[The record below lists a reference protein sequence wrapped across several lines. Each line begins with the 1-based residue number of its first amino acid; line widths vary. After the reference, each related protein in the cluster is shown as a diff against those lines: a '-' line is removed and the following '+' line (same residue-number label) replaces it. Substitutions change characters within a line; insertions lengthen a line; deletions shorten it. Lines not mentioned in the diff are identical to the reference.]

1 MLTITD
7 NAVRQFKVLIE
18 QTGKFPRVEIVAGGC
33 NGFDK
38 KFSMDIQQPDDVVLE
53 LSQTVSVLVDPM
65 SFDLLSNSIVDYK
78 TDLTGSYFTIDI
90 PEAASTCGCGSSFSL

>member
-7 NAVRQFKVLIE
+7 SAVKQFKVLIE
-18 QTGKFPRVEIVAGGC
+18 QTEKLPRVEIVAGGC

-38 KFSMDIQQPDDVVLE
+38 RFSMDIQQPDDVVLE
-53 LSQTVSVLVDPM
+53 LSHGVSVLVDPM
-65 SFDLLSNSIVDYK
+65 SFDLLVNSIVDYK
-78 TDLTGSYFTIDI
+78 TDLTGSYFTIDV

>member
-7 NAVRQFKVLIE
+7 NAVKQFKVLIK
-18 QTGKFPRVEIVAGGC
+18 QTEKLPRVEIVAGGC

-38 KFSMDIQQPDDVVLE
+38 RFSMDIQQPDDVVLE
-53 LSQTVSVLVDPM
+53 LSQGVSVLVDPM
-65 SFDLLSNSIVDYK
+65 SFDLLSNSVVDYK

>member
-7 NAVRQFKVLIE
+7 SAVKQFKVLIE
-18 QTGKFPRVEIVAGGC
+18 QTGKLPRVEIIAGGC

-38 KFSMDIQQPDDVVLE
+38 RFSMSEQQTDDVILE
-53 LSQTVSVLVDPM
+53 LTKGVSVLVDPM
-65 SFDLLSNSIVDYK
+65 SFDLLINSTVDYK
-78 TDLTGSYFTIDI
+78 TDLTGSYFSIDV

>member
-7 NAVRQFKVLIE
+7 SAVKQFKVLIE
-18 QTGKFPRVEIVAGGC
+18 QTEKLPRVEIVAGGC

-38 KFSMDIQQPDDVVLE
+38 RFSMDVQQPDDVVLD
-53 LSQTVSVLVDPM
+53 LSQDVSVLVDPM
-65 SFDLLSNSIVDYK
+65 SFDLLVNSVVDYK